1 MPSFKQPLYSLK
13 RTSKLASKL
22 ALLTA
27 LMLPTAV
34 LAGTSIGV
42 GGSTLGF
49 QFTLAHSLSDTLTI
63 KLAHSL
69 ASYDSDGETDGV
81 DYEYDLDFSS
91 TAVLLDWHA
100 FNSGFRFTAG
110 AVVNDNEISATSK
123 VSGLTIEV
131 GNTVF
136 TNEQVGRLEGDI
148 GFDSLAP
155 YVGIGWGRAVA
166 EGFAFSFDLGL
177 MIQGEPEVELRSVGG
192 SQSNN
197 AILIN
202 EVEREEQELQDDVD
216 DFDMY
221 PVVSLG
227 VSYSF

>member
-1 MPSFKQPLYSLK
+1 MPSFKQPLYLLK
-13 RTSKLASKL
+13 RTSKLALLAAL
-22 ALLTA
+22 AL
-27 LMLPTAV
+27 PSGV

-49 QFTLAHSLSDTLTI
+49 QFMLAHSLSDTLTV
-63 KLAHSL
+63 KLAHSF

-81 DYEYDLDFSS
+81 DYEYDLDFAS

-110 AVVNDNEISATSK
+110 ALINDNEISATSK

-136 TNEQVGRLEGDI
+136 TNDQVGRLEGDI

-166 EGFAFSFDLGL
+166 EGFAFSFDLGF

-202 EVEREEQELQDDVD
+202 EVEREEQELRDDLD
-216 DFDMY
+216 DFDLY